1 MSLAETLLQQIEDTR
16 LSVQERARLRCQVA
30 GELEHRGQ
38 YEAAREALG
47 ELWQGVGVRP
57 RLEGFDEETRAE
69 VLLRA
74 GTLSGYLGSANQ
86 IEAAQEAA
94 KDLISESITR
104 FESLGRTTRAAAAQ
118 SELGVCYWREGAL
131 EEARV
136 LMEQSY
142 PSLDERDVELQAKA
156 LLRRTLVENSSG
168 RFNDTLRLLT
178 DGAPLF
184 DAIQDHALRGRFHGQ
199 MAIAFYQ
206 LGKDENRPA
215 YFDRAILEYTAAI
228 FHFEQ
233 AGHTRYSASDE
244 NNLGNLLLEL
254 ERYDDAQTHLDR
266 ARRLF
271 ASLKDKGLAAQVDE
285 TRARLLLAKGEP
297 LEAEKTI
304 RSSVHTLEQGG
315 ECGLL
320 VEALTTQAR
329 VQAALGDV
337 RLSQNTLRRAVD
349 VGEQAGSKQEAG
361 RAALTLL
368 EVHAERLSEPELFD
382 AYQRA
387 DELLKQTQDAADL
400 ARLRA
405 CARAAMNAHA
415 SRAAADVGETSAL
428 EYVHAEERTASVLR
442 LAKRFAVNKV
452 HMLVC
457 GETGT
462 GKETLARL
470 VHLWSGAEGAFV
482 AVNCAK
488 LRETAA
494 ESELFGRRESGGTGA
509 HGERQGAARE
519 AARGTLFLEEVSAL
533 SPDNQTRL
541 LHLIEHGEVRPAG
554 STAAERVEVRVIC
567 ATSSELMELAA
578 DGRFRADLFYRL
590 QAFAVEIPALRE
602 RRGDIQP
609 LARHFIARAQART
622 GRRVG
627 FAQESLDALACMP
640 LKGNG
645 RELRMLVER
654 AMLLAED
661 GERINADALELLLLR
676 QTGKGSAADPW
687 DGFNLFE
694 EVLAFESLFI
704 QRALKDGRG
713 SVTQASRLLGLKHHE
728 SLNVMLKN
736 RHKSLLPSRTPV
748 RQRRRTITKKIKAES
763 NRDGQDR

>member
-1 MSLAETLLQQIEDTR
+1 MSLAETLMQQIDDTQ

-57 RLEGFDEETRAE
+57 PLEGLDEETCAE

-74 GTLSGYLGSANQ
+74 GSLSGYLGSANQ
-86 IEAAQEAA
+86 IESAQEAA

-104 FESLGRTTRAAAAQ
+104 LVALGLSGRVAAAQ
-118 SELGVCYWREGAL
+118 SELAVCYWREGAND
-131 EEARV
+131 EARV
-136 LMEQSY
+136 LMEESY
-142 PSLDERDVELQAKA
+142 PSIDERDVELKAKA

-168 RFNDTLRLLT
+168 RFNDTLHLLK
-178 DGAPLF
+178 DAAPLF
-184 DAIQDHALRGRFHGQ
+184 EAIEDHALGGRFHGQ

-254 ERYDDAQTHLDR
+254 GRYDDAQTHLDR

-285 TRARLLLAKGEP
+285 TRARLLLARGEP
-297 LEAEKTI
+297 HEAEKTI

-320 VEALTTQAR
+320 VEALTTQGR
-329 VQAALGDV
+329 VQAALGQT
-337 RLSQNTLRRAVD
+337 RLSQNTLRRAID

-368 EVHAERLSEPELFD
+368 EVHAERLSEPQLFD

-405 CARAAMNAHA
+405 CARAALDAHA
-415 SRAAADVGETSAL
+415 SRAEASGETGAL
-428 EYVHAEERTASVLR
+428 EYVHGEERTAALLR

-452 HMLVC
+452 HMLLC

-488 LRETAA
+488 LRETTA
-494 ESELFGRRESGGTGA
+494 EAELFGRHESGGADGL
-509 HGERQGAARE
+509 GERQGAARE
-519 AARGTLFLEEVSAL
+519 AAHGTLFLEEVAAL

-541 LHLIEHGEVRPAG
+541 LHLIEHGEIRPAG
-554 STAAERVEVRVIC
+554 STAAERVDVRVVC
-567 ATSSELMELAA
+567 ATSCELPELVA

-590 QAFAVEIPALRE
+590 HAFAVELPPLRE
-602 RRGDIQP
+602 RRGDIRP
-609 LARHFIARAQART
+609 LAQRFIARAQAHT

-627 FAQESLDALACMP
+627 FSQESLDALACLP
-640 LKGNG
+640 LKGNA

-661 GERINADALELLLLR
+661 GERVNADALELLLLR
-676 QTGKGSAADPW
+676 QTGKGTAADPW

-748 RQRRRTITKKIKAES
+748 RQRRRTITKKIKE
-763 NRDGQDR
+763 